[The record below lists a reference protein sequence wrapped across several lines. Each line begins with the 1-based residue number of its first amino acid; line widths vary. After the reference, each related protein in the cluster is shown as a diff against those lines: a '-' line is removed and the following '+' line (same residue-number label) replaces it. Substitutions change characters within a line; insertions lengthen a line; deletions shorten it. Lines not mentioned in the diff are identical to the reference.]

1 MSYNQLYDQ
10 DSGENVSY
18 NNSYR
23 LDVNR
28 RNTLLPVIKS
38 TAPNWSIIPSETNI
52 SRAEPHYGTV
62 DALSMS
68 VHGRMIIVGS
78 FETNKA
84 YLYND
89 NLDLIHTFEGSDRFG
104 IRCSIDD
111 SGSIIVIASNT
122 HLYIYEGA
130 AYEVVKIIAL
140 PYGGGPSASPWNM
153 KISKDGSTIIAS
165 NNVGSSSFEAW
176 TTSDKWS
183 TVNGS
188 VIYSSSNSQRVS
200 AIDLSMNGSVM
211 IASGFDGTT
220 EGYVHLF
227 FRGTTTPVDNL
238 IIPGEH
244 NIVIGQSVALSGDGK
259 KVIVGAP
266 GLMNNVSGSARVYF
280 IDIVGTTMDPPVSKT
295 FSSTTNARYG
305 RSVSIDYDGRYA
317 MVSGSM
323 SEYRYAPSVGDNAN
337 GSAMVID
344 TSTYTIARELPKTS
358 LNYQAG
364 ATYELMFNGY
374 GIHCKL
380 SNQGGVA
387 AVSGGGY
394 AFLFKI

>member
-1 MSYNQLYDQ
+1 MSYNQAYEQ
-10 DSGENVSY
+10 DTGENVSY
-18 NNSYR
+18 NSLYS
-23 LDVNR
+23 LDVIR

-68 VHGRMIIVGS
+68 ANGRLIVGS

-84 YLYND
+84 YLYNE
-89 NLDLIHTFEGSDRFG
+89 NLDIIHIFEGSGRFG

-122 HLYIYEGA
+122 HLYIYEGPV
-130 AYEVVKIIAL
+130 YEVVKIITL
-140 PYGGGPSASPWNM
+140 PYGNGPSASPWNM

-176 TTSDKWS
+176 TTGDKWS
-183 TVNGS
+183 TVNGP
-188 VIYSSSNSQRVS
+188 VVYSSFNSQRAS
-200 AIDLSMNGSVM
+200 AIDLSANGLVM
-211 IASGFDGTT
+211 IAAGISGF
-220 EGYVHLF
+220 VNLF
-227 FRGTTTPVDNL
+227 SRGTSTPV
-238 IIPGEH
+238 H
-244 NIVIGQSVALSGDGK
+244 NIVIPEDGNSIGQSIALSGDGK
-259 KVIVGAP
+259 KAIVGAP
-266 GLMNNVSGSARVYF
+266 NSIVNVSSSASVYF
-280 IDIVGTTMDPPVSKT
+280 IDIEGTTMNTPVSKI
-295 FSSTTNARYG
+295 FLSTTNARYG
-305 RSVSIDYDGRYA
+305 RSVSMDYDGRYA

-323 SEYRYAPSVGDNAN
+323 SEYRFAESVGDNAD

-344 TSTYTIARELPKTS
+344 ASTYTIAKELTKTS

-364 ATYELMFNGY
+364 ATYELMLNGY